1 MSHRTYV
8 PTHSVI
14 RVRRAWIGGLLLIAG
29 LLILLASGRQSV
41 SAQIVD
47 RSISAG
53 GIIAYA
59 TANHE
64 IWISAPDGSNARKL
78 WEIPQDA
85 RANMISG
92 LRDLSWNKDG
102 STLAFVSGHE
112 PHCSWYET
120 NIYVINVDGSGF
132 RRITNRPTCTEAA
145 AMATGTITVNIRN
158 DFNDIQIAEITVE
171 GAPQTTFVSL
181 LPGISKQ
188 VTIPNVPDLGPG
200 LFQSVIAIEGGN
212 RWWTPGV
219 DVVAGQTVHA
229 GELVLSAAGRVSGVN
244 VSDPTWSPDSQT
256 IGFLLAGRLMQRVAL
271 NAGVLQR
278 SVDLL
283 SGDPQGIAA
292 SELAW
297 SPVDDTVIFTASNT
311 NGGRS
316 IFRATV
322 GSADAAV
329 LLVNVDDTRGLSW
342 LPDGSGFV
350 MVNYLAEF
358 FSPVT
363 SNLWHIDL
371 VNSQAIQLTQFEN
384 EFAFNPT
391 ISPDGQ
397 QIAFNY
403 APDLQ
408 PETSSEIRILPI
420 SGGNMTPF
428 GPGNIA
434 YAAWAPDDGTIDP
447 TPTATSVPPTATP
460 IPATATPTA
469 PGTSPTA
476 TATSPTVT
484 PAPGSSNDSIFLP
497 YTVR

>member
-1 MSHRTYV
+1 M
-8 PTHSVI
+8 HSAI
-14 RVRRAWIGGLLLIAG
+14 RVRRAWIGGLLLLAG
-29 LLILLASGRQSV
+29 LLILLTSGRQSV
-41 SAQIVD
+41 SAQITD

-53 GIIAYA
+53 GIIAYV
-59 TANHE
+59 TTNHE
-64 IWISAPDGSNARKL
+64 IWLSAPDGSNTRKL
-78 WEIPQDA
+78 WEIPQEA

-120 NIYVINVDGSGF
+120 NIYVININGSGF
-132 RRITNRPTCTEAA
+132 RRITNRPTCAEASS
-145 AMATGTITVNIRN
+145 MATGTITVNIRN
-158 DFNDIQIAEITVE
+158 DFDQIQIAEITVE
-171 GAPQTTFVSL
+171 GAPQPTFVSL
-181 LPGISKQ
+181 LPRLSKQ

-200 LFQSVIAIEGGN
+200 ILQSVVAIEGGN

-229 GELVLSAAGRVSGVN
+229 GELGLSAASRVSNVN
-244 VSDPTWSPDSQT
+244 VSDPTWSPDGQT

-278 SVDLL
+278 SIDLF
-283 SGDPQGIAA
+283 SGDPQMIAA

-297 SPVDDTVIFTASNT
+297 SPVDDTVIFTANNT
-311 NGGRS
+311 DGGRS

-322 GSADAAV
+322 GSANAAV

-350 MVNYLAEF
+350 MVNYFAEF
-358 FSPVT
+358 FSPVN

-371 VNSQAIQLTQFEN
+371 VNSQATQLTQFEN
-384 EFAFNPT
+384 EFAFHPT
-391 ISPDGQ
+391 LSPDGQ

-403 APDLQ
+403 APNLQ
-408 PETSSEIRILPI
+408 PETPSEIRILPI
-420 SGGNMTPF
+420 SGGNMTGF
-428 GPGNIA
+428 GPSNIA
-434 YAAWAPDDGTIDP
+434 YAAWAPDGGAVDP
-447 TPTATSVPPTATP
+447 TPTATPVPPTNTPVPPTATP
-460 IPATATPTA
+460 TS

-476 TATSPTVT
+476 TPIPPTATPV
-484 PAPGSSNDSIFLP
+484 PGSSNHSIFLP